1 MPFKR
6 VRPPKP
12 PIIHPTRQ
20 CPECGIPFTPNHG
33 KRVYC
38 GVRCAKRH
46 VQRLLRKP
54 PPAAVEEFWREL
66 EEEQAAQQAKDV
78 A

>member
-1 MPFKR
+1 VPFKKIK
-6 VRPPKP
+6 PPKP
-12 PIIHPTRQ
+12 AKIHPARQ
-20 CPECGIPFTPNHG
+20 CPECGVPFSPNHG
-33 KRVYC
+33 KRIYC

-54 PPAAVEEFWREL
+54 AVEEFWREL
-66 EEEQAAQQAKDV
+66 EEEQATQERV